1 MGWKKSLLQKKS
13 ISFLVLIL
21 FTGVLFGDDVLNS
34 INSHKEKFSEVAL
47 EIWDYAELG
56 YQENKSANLLA
67 ESLEQEGFKISKGL
81 AGIPTA
87 FIAEFNNG
95 GPVIGILGEF
105 DALPGL
111 AQSCLLYTSPS
122 PRDATLSRM
131 PSSA

>member
-21 FTGVLFGDDVLNS
+21 FTEVLFGDDVLNS

-67 ESLEQEGFKISKGL
+67 ESLKQEGFKISKGL

-111 AQSCLLYTSPS
+111 AQS
-122 PRDATLSRM
+122 
-131 PSSA
+131 SAPFK